1 MRDSFKPQRGKMEAL
16 IANLSF
22 LVSLTFV
29 LSLFACSY
37 PHKNLFL
44 EGLALKD
51 FEQAGPLVVYNKI
64 NLYNYIDGEA
74 DVYLPF
80 GFRLLYTQAYRHKQT
95 GAQMMAEV
103 YDMGTKE
110 GATSVFSKFILE
122 QGSLIPHLGETAW
135 TGSGM
140 VLFHRDQYYLK
151 LYADPSPE
159 PEVKPSPEE
168 LVGLSF
174 VIDQAIEH

>member
-1 MRDSFKPQRGKMEAL
+1 MRSKTRDSF
-16 IANLSF
+16 F
-22 LVSLTFV
+22 VFLTFA
-29 LSLFACSY
+29 LSLFACS
-37 PHKNLFL
+37 HSHTNIFI
-44 EGLALKD
+44 EGLTLKD

-64 NLYNYIDGEA
+64 NLYHYIDGEA

-80 GFRLLYTQAYRHKQT
+80 GFKLLYTQTYRHRQT
-95 GAQMMAEV
+95 GAQIMAEV
-103 YDMGTKE
+103 YDMSTKD
-110 GATSVFSKFILE
+110 GAASVFSKFILE

-140 VLFHRDQYYLK
+140 VLLHRDQYYLK

-159 PEVKPSPEE
+159 HEVKPSPEE

-174 VIDQAIEH
+174 VIDQAIKE